1 VGARAVAQRPR
12 DGIEVSA
19 VGEQDKTGVFQV
31 GTRQLRDVGEA
42 LRYVYEA
49 LAERG
54 YNPVDQIVGYLTSG
68 DPTYITS
75 HKDART
81 LIRQIDRDRLLEEL
95 VRCYVRVALG
105 GTPAGSR

>member
-1 VGARAVAQRPR
+1 MREREKTEVFHAGARQ
-12 DGIEVSA
+12 I
-19 VGEQDKTGVFQV
+19 
-31 GTRQLRDVGEA
+31 RDVEEA

-49 LAERG
+49 LLERG
-54 YNPVDQIVGYLTSG
+54 YDPVDQIVGYLVSG

-95 VRCYVRVALG
+95 VRNYVEMTLG
-105 GTPAGSR
+105 RIPDPR

>member
-1 VGARAVAQRPR
+1 MA
-12 DGIEVSA
+12 EH
-19 VGEQDKTGVFQV
+19 EKTGVFQV
-31 GTRQLRDVGEA
+31 GSRQLRDVSEA

-54 YNPVDQIVGYLTSG
+54 YNPVDQIVGYLVSG

-95 VRCYVRVALG
+95 VRSYVQVRFG
-105 GTPAGSR
+105 GAATGPR